1 MKTLDY
7 DTQGERAAFRVTKD
21 IPVGTWVRT
30 AWDSPDLMDGI
41 LVENE
46 KDSESYVDVFFP
58 SGLQRISRTQIIGT
72 GNMVEAKNTG
82 L

>member
-1 MKTLDY
+1 
-7 DTQGERAAFRVTKD
+7 
-21 IPVGTWVRT
+21 
-30 AWDSPDLMDGI
+30 
-41 LVENE
+41 VENE